1 MIGMGQS
8 DTEERATEAVQ
19 KALSNP
25 LLDVDIEGGKGAL
38 VNVTGG
44 TDLSLNEAQ
53 EVVNTVS
60 EKLDDT
66 AKIIWGAQVRED
78 MSEALQSMIIVTGV
92 DSPQI
97 YGPEKTHSDEYEEE
111 IEEELGVEFI

>member
-1 MIGMGQS
+1 MGQS
-8 DTEERATEAVQ
+8 DTDSRATEAVQ

-25 LLDVDIEGGKGAL
+25 LLDVQIDGGKGAL

-44 TDLSLNEAQ
+44 TGLSLNEAQ

-60 EKLDDT
+60 GKLSNS
-66 AKIIWGAQVRED
+66 AKVIWGAQVRDD
-78 MSEALQSMIIVTGV
+78 MDDMLQSMIIVTGV

-111 IEEELGVEFI
+111 IEKELGVEFI